1 MMIIKRIGLLLLLVI
16 ASGAAW
22 AHVVVSELEKMS
34 RADTVIL
41 YMKLGFLHILPSGLD
56 HILFVLSLFLLDPR
70 LKSILK
76 QSIAFTVAHSATL
89 ALAMYGVVK
98 VPAAIIEPLITL
110 SIMFVAAENIFS
122 RKVKSGRIGLVFLF
136 GLVHGLGFASS
147 LSQVGLPPND
157 YFVALL
163 MFNLGVELGQVAV
176 IFLAFFA
183 IGKWFGAKPFYRKSI
198 LVPASLMIVI
208 IAGIWTI
215 ERVLA

>member
-1 MMIIKRIGLLLLLVI
+1 MMIIKRIGLLLLLVM
-16 ASGAAW
+16 ASRTAW

-122 RKVKSGRIGLVFLF
+122 RKVKSERIGLVFLF